1 MFKTWLV
8 IFTWLILT
16 GAAAT
21 GIYAALHA
29 TPGIIGPEDSGLD
42 VVQIVLAV
50 MAGLGAVLLGVYAYR
65 RQRLQEVAS
74 ARDDQAQFLER
85 YNAATSQLADD
96 KAAAR
101 LAGIYAMA
109 RLADDW
115 PDQRQQCVDVL
126 CAYLRMPPAAVD
138 GDNEART
145 TIARVI
151 VDHLRKD
158 NPGVSWSGLDFNF
171 DRAQFHNLD
180 MSRVVF
186 NGHKVTF
193 QGAEFSG
200 STTFENAVFDTDL
213 YFDDAT
219 FTGSHLTFTSA
230 TFQGAESSF
239 LRTTFN
245 SGSTF
250 FILTK
255 FAGNRTSFIL
265 TTFKS
270 DALTFQGSRFDGPHT
285 LFLGATF
292 YSDPDFS
299 RAAFNG
305 TTEFKQSRF
314 AGDRATFDEAIF
326 NGKSHSFKD
335 VFLHACH
342 MTFDN
347 VPAKENTS
355 FTGLETASLF
365 EGSKITK
372 NGRPFKGWNR
382 KS

>member
-1 MFKTWLV
+1 MFQTWLV
-8 IFTWLILT
+8 IITWLILA

-21 GIYAALHA
+21 VIYAVLHA

-126 CAYLRMPPAAVD
+126 CAYLRMPPAAAE
-138 GDNEART
+138 GDPEVRT

-151 VDHLRKD
+151 ADHLKKD
-158 NPGVSWSGLDFNF
+158 NPGVSWSELDFNF

-180 MSRVVF
+180 MSGVVF

-200 STTFENAVFDTDL
+200 ITTFEDSVFNTDL
-213 YFDDAT
+213 RFHDAT
-219 FTGSHLTFTSA
+219 FNGSCLTFNSTA
-230 TFQGAESSF
+230 FKGASSSF

-245 SGSTF
+245 SNATF
-250 FILTK
+250 FALAKFTGDKVDFSRTK
-255 FAGNRTSFIL
+255 FNNVV
-265 TTFKS
+265 
-270 DALTFQGSRFDGPHT
+270 LTFHASRFDTTHT
-285 LFLGATF
+285 LFYGATF
-292 YSDPDFS
+292 SSDPNFS
-299 RAAFNG
+299 GTVFNG
-305 TTEFKQSRF
+305 HTEFKHSRF

-326 NGKSHSFKD
+326 SGKSHSFKN
-335 VFLHACH
+335 VLVYACH

-355 FTGLETASLF
+355 LTGLDTARLV

-372 NGRPFKGWNR
+372 NGRPFEGWNR